1 MEPYKFAIK
10 VKKNLKNFMIGE
22 IALVPEE
29 GNMNKWSMI
38 KVISIQKDSDGFVWS
53 VNIVF
58 GANALKMF
66 GT

>member
-22 IALVPEE
+22 IVLVPEE

-38 KVISIQKDSDGFVWS
+38 KVISIQKDSDGFV
-53 VNIVF
+53 
-58 GANALKMF
+58 
-66 GT
+66 

>member
-22 IALVPEE
+22 IVLVPEE
-29 GNMNKWSMI
+29 ANMNKWSMI

-58 GANALKMF
+58 GAHALKMF